1 MFRPHRSLIKSEAQG
16 VGSGHQNFLKFSQ
29 MILTEAKAERV
40 PLALG
45 SNDTSQFS
53 CGPVLLIYMEF
64 YVRY

>member
-1 MFRPHRSLIKSEAQG
+1 MFRPHRSLIKSEVQG

-29 MILTEAKAERV
+29 LILTEAK
-40 PLALG
+40 ALG

-53 CGPVLLIYMEF
+53 CGHMEF